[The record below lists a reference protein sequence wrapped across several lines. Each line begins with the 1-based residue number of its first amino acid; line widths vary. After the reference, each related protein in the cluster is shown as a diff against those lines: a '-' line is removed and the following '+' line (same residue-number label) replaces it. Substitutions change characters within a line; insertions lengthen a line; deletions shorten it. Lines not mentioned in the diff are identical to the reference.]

1 MDDLQQLALIYGVS
15 HASWRGTAELS
26 AAYRWQELRTDF
38 LLGPLRQAIQ
48 VWCADIP
55 SIADESDGQGA
66 AVGGRVLVLRYF
78 DRHEDQLATTLAVFL
93 PAAGWLET
101 DADGLYGVARQQ
113 GWQRQARRQ
122 VGRALG
128 GAVLANSEDDDPFQL
143 LGRSGHIHADVPPP
157 AEGIAAASRLLHHA
171 RTLGEQDGDHW
182 YRPDGRET
190 AVLATAAGFVVFSAA
205 ARFSVRDAGDRP
217 NQFERFL
224 ILHGLAY
231 ACRQA
236 LVGPSRWLAQE
247 ALPSG
252 SHDTQVTEERYRTVR
267 RLYDRQ
273 VQFEARYLFS
283 NPVREAYPEAHGM
296 ARLVMENQGLERL
309 REALNAQLDRLQGL
323 AQHYLAERE
332 AERRRREAQ
341 ASARRQRWLNG
352 IVTALGLLLAAG
364 QTWFGWLA
372 VPG

>member
-1 MDDLQQLALIYGVS
+1 MDDLQQLALVYGIS
-15 HASWRGTAELS
+15 HASWRGAAELP
-26 AAYRWQELRTDF
+26 AAYRWQRLRTDF
-38 LLGPLRQAIQ
+38 LLEPLREAIQ

-55 SIADESDGQGA
+55 SIAGDSEGQGA
-66 AVGGRVLVLRYF
+66 AAGGRVLVLRYF

-93 PAAGWLET
+93 PEAGRMET
-101 DADGLYGVARQQ
+101 AADGLYGAARQQ
-113 GWQRQARRQ
+113 EWQRQARRQ
-122 VGRALG
+122 LGRALG
-128 GAVLANSEDDDPFQL
+128 GAVIAGPEGDDPFQL
-143 LGRSGHIHADVPPP
+143 LGRSAHIHAGVPPTT
-157 AEGIAAASRLLHHA
+157 EGVAAASRLLGRA
-171 RTLGEQDGDHW
+171 RIGGPDGGHW
-182 YRPDGRET
+182 YRPEEQDA

-205 ARFSVRDAGDRP
+205 ARFSDRDGGDLP

-252 SHDTQVTEERYRTVR
+252 SHDTQVTEERYRAVR

-283 NPVREAYPEAHGM
+283 NPVREAYAEAHGM
-296 ARLVMENQGLERL
+296 ARLAMAHQGLERL
-309 REALNAQLDRLQGL
+309 REELNAQLDRLQGL

-332 AERRRREAQ
+332 AERRQREAR